1 MYIFIY
7 KYHKI
12 INKINEMELLLIIL
26 VGYGI
31 SNIIVFGSI
40 FEKLR
45 NFSDLHSPNFFG
57 KLFTCM
63 MCTPRW
69 VGFALSLGAQ
79 LTGYTQ
85 FSPFYSCGLE
95 YSYISIFLDACLISG
110 TTWLIHTVQEHLEV

>member
-7 KYHKI
+7 KYHKK

-45 NFSDLHSPNFFG
+45 NFY
-57 KLFTCM
+57 FTV
-63 MCTPRW
+63 P
-69 VGFALSLGAQ
+69 
-79 LTGYTQ
+79 
-85 FSPFYSCGLE
+85 
-95 YSYISIFLDACLISG
+95 IFLVSYL
-110 TTWLIHTVQEHLEV
+110 LV